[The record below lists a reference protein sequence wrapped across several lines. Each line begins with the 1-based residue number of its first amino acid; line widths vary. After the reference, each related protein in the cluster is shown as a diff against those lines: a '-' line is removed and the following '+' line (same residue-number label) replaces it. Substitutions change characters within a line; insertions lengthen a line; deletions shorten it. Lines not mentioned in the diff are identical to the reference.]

1 MEDRKNNGVDTAL
14 HRQVSP
20 AATANFHEDEVYR
33 RALRKV
39 DLVVVP
45 LVTMFYFL
53 SFIDRSNI
61 GNARVA
67 GLQADLKMTDH
78 QYSTALTITY
88 VPYIVWEL
96 PSNLLLKRLSPRIL
110 LPLYVCLWGL
120 VSTLQGLVTSYSGLL
135 VCRFFLG
142 LVEGGLLP
150 GILLYMSSFF
160 PRHKLQVRVSVL
172 FCATSLGGAF
182 SGLLAAAIIHM
193 DGIQGKRGWAW
204 IFILEGIFSVAF
216 GFISFFFLP
225 SSPLTTKF
233 LTQEERVALDNALKA
248 DGSGDEEHESFT
260 WSEVV
265 SACMAPQV
273 IFCGI
278 LLFFIGTTLYG
289 LAYFAPSIVNTLGYS
304 ATRTQLMT
312 VPPYA
317 CSFVVNLLFAYL
329 SDRYRQRGLAT
340 IGISIIAVIGYAMY
354 LGSAKKGVIYA
365 ALFFQVT
372 GAYGGAPTVSAWMAN
387 NVMPHYK
394 RATAVAIGFIMSNS
408 GGILSTWIFTKP
420 PRYTIATRIN
430 LAFSVAT
437 IFVALAN
444 MLYLRDQNTKKAAQR
459 AAAVTSAGETAGNV
473 NTGEGHD
480 GLDKTRL
487 GDRHPN
493 FIYTL

>member
-1 MEDRKNNGVDTAL
+1 MEDTKGSNAL
-14 HRQVSP
+14 GLEVSSISP
-20 AATANFHEDEVYR
+20 AATTVFNEDEVYR

-45 LVTMFYFL
+45 FVTMFYFL

-67 GLQADLKMTDH
+67 GLQKDLKMTDH
-78 QYSTALTITY
+78 QYSIALTLTY
-88 VPYIVWEL
+88 VPYIAWEL
-96 PSNLLLKRLSPRIL
+96 PSNLLLKKVSPRIL
-110 LPLYVCLWGL
+110 LPLYVCLWGI
-120 VSTLQGLVTSYSGLL
+120 VSTLQGLVTTYPGLL
-135 VCRFFLG
+135 ACRFFLG
-142 LVEGGLLP
+142 LTEGGLLP
-150 GILLYMSSFF
+150 GIMLYLSSFF
-160 PRHKLQVRVSVL
+160 PRHKLQVRVAVL

-204 IFILEGIFSVAF
+204 IFILEGIFTVAF
-216 GFISFFFLP
+216 GLVSFFFIP
-225 SSPLTTKF
+225 SSPLTAKF

-248 DGSGDEEHESFT
+248 DGSGDEEHEAFT
-260 WSEVV
+260 WSEVA
-265 SACMAPQV
+265 SAFMAPQA

-278 LLFFIGTTLYG
+278 LLFFCGTTLYG

-304 ATRTQLMT
+304 PTRTQLMT

-317 CSFVVNLLFAYL
+317 CSFVVNLGTAFL
-329 SDRYRQRGLAT
+329 SDKYRQRGLTT
-340 IGISIIAVIGYAMY
+340 IGISMIALIGYAMY
-354 LGSAKKGVIYA
+354 LGSTNKGVIYA

-372 GAYGGAPTVSAWMAN
+372 GAYGAAPTISAWMAN

-408 GGILSTWIFTKP
+408 YAGILSTWIFTKP

-437 IFVALAN
+437 AFVALAN
-444 MLYLRDQNTKKAAQR
+444 MLYLRDQNAKKAVQR
-459 AAAVTSAGETAGNV
+459 AAVASGGEV
-473 NTGEGHD
+473 D
-480 GLDKTRL
+480 GGSDKKGL